1 MKYLCCLA
9 IWALCVIHAGAQ
21 QTTPA
26 AADANKP
33 SSTDTQAAAK
43 AATGTPSK
51 DTPAQEA
58 VEVPRLKGDAVANFM
73 EYRWKIKERIY
84 NNWQSYLEQYRQSS
98 LSGKVKYRFY
108 VNASGAVTVMNQKPV
123 DEKNL
128 LAVLAYRSIAEVNK
142 DKLSYP
148 VSIKSEYPT
157 GFFDEVT
164 FRAH

>member
-9 IWALCVIHAGAQ
+9 IWALCVIQAGAQ
-21 QTTPA
+21 QSAPA
-26 AADANKP
+26 AASKP
-33 SSTDTQAAAK
+33 SSPDAQAAK
-43 AATGTPSK
+43 APAKTPS
-51 DTPAQEA
+51 DTAAPEA
-58 VEVPRLKGDAVANFM
+58 VEAPRLKGDAVANFM

-84 NNWQSYLEQYRQSS
+84 NNWQNYLEQYRQSS

-148 VSIKSEYPT
+148 DSIKSEYPT

-164 FRAH
+164 FRAR